1 VLNPVFN
8 FLDALISDYGV
19 YLYLVFVWL
28 SLAAIAW
35 ILGGGLRRKRMTG
48 KLRHGHSRHHLH
60 DAAADAPI
68 HRRQS
73 SASMLTSAEWRQR
86 NNGLTM
92 TTFHS
97 GNQTVPG
104 TPRKNENAATFNF
117 TSQIAPSICTVMH
130 EACQNDA
137 TIFKSRCS
145 RTVVCYRFD
154 RVQAL
159 PLVSTRFLRLAKS
172 SPKTARSP
180 ARRSR
185 DGRETSGKKSGE
197 MSRVMSAQLPGNG
210 RTVAAAMPPNVRQ
223 DDSQDNL
230 PCAGLGRAMSAPEAC
245 ETTRNLAA
253 QQPRN
258 ISQDDSSESRRHVFN
273 HPVLKL

>member
-1 VLNPVFN
+1 M
-8 FLDALISDYGV
+8 I
-19 YLYLVFVWL
+19 
-28 SLAAIAW
+28 
-35 ILGGGLRRKRMTG
+35 
-48 KLRHGHSRHHLH
+48 
-60 DAAADAPI
+60 
-68 HRRQS
+68 
-73 SASMLTSAEWRQR
+73 
-86 NNGLTM
+86 
-92 TTFHS
+92 TFHS
-97 GNQTVPG
+97 SQPDCDRHA
-104 TPRKNENAATFNF
+104 RKNENADTFKF
-117 TSQIAPSICTVMH
+117 TTGIASAICALMH
-130 EACQNDA
+130 TKRVKADA

-145 RTVVCYRFD
+145 RTVMCYRLD

-159 PLVSTRFLRLAKS
+159 PLVWTRFFRLANS

-180 ARRSR
+180 ARRSC

-223 DDSQDNL
+223 DNLQDGS
-230 PCAGLGRAMSAPEAC
+230 PCVGLGRAMSAPEAR

-273 HPVLKL
+273 QPVLKL